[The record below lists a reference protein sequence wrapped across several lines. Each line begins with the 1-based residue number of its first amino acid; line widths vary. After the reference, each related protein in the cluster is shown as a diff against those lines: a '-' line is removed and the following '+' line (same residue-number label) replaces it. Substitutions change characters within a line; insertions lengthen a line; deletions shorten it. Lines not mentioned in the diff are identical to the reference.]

1 LKLSR
6 AVDLWLGE
14 LARAGRSDGTR
25 DSYRRHLWKLIGQL
39 ERTRPDVDAR
49 EVTANDCRAFL
60 DHWIGK
66 APSTVCTIHSALN
79 GLFGWLYLE
88 GEVAANPMERIQ
100 RPRRPKPGEAE
111 VVIVTP
117 SQVELM
123 FAAAK
128 DWQEFLCL
136 AVLACTGTRRNAASR
151 LRWRDVDLEDGSMR
165 VYEKGGKVATLTM
178 SFELL
183 AILRAAIQSDEVA
196 CRPDDY
202 VIPNRRTASVR
213 RSERTNKIVYETV
226 KRVAERVG
234 IEATAHALR
243 RAFAVAFLRA
253 NPGGIESL
261 QALMLHSRIDTTN
274 IYLKALTREQ
284 RMEAVR
290 DFSWS
295 TTSEFLYQAPE
306 AAQSQ
311 GKAHTGFEPVP
322 PP

>member
-1 LKLSR
+1 VRLSL

-14 LARAGRSDGTR
+14 LARGGRTEGTR
-25 DSYRRHLWKLIGQL
+25 DSYRRHLYKLVDQL
-39 ERTRPDVDAR
+39 ERNRPDVR
-49 EVTANDCRAFL
+49 VNEVSANDCRAFL
-60 DHWIGK
+60 DGWSGK

-79 GLFGWLYLE
+79 GLFEWLYLE
-88 GEVAANPMERIQ
+88 GEVEKNPMERIQ
-100 RPRRPKPGEAE
+100 RPRRPKPGDAD

-117 SQVELM
+117 GQVEMM
-123 FAAAK
+123 FAAAQ
-128 DWQEFLCL
+128 DWREFLCM

-151 LRWRDVDLEDGSMR
+151 LRWRDIDLAEGTMR
-165 VYEKGGKVATLTM
+165 VHEKGGKTADLLM
-178 SFELL
+178 SFELVS
-183 AILRAAIQSDEVA
+183 ILRAAIESGEVSSDPE
-196 CRPDDY
+196 DY
-202 VIPNRRTASVR
+202 VIPNRRSASVR
-213 RSERTNKIVYETV
+213 RAERTNKLVYETV
-226 KRVAERVG
+226 KKVAKRAGVA
-234 IEATAHALR
+234 ATAHALR

-295 TTSEFLYQAPE
+295 TSVFSHQASE
-306 AAQSQ
+306 AAQFQ